1 MSAFITV
8 VDVTASETG
17 SQGQGQQGL
26 SGFLRMPFLGPSLWA
41 VIKIMEP
48 WGLLEGKLQ
57 GGIDFSTFPLS
68 SSFSQW
74 LQISRVLHKNCL
86 WFLRVHNRRQ
96 AIRHHGGISI
106 WLPEPRIT
114 GSGVHP
120 VLGLF
125 ALAQFPYQK
134 LHSCVLTGIFLI
146 YVFSLLCVSVYMYLY
161 MMWEVHMPQHVR
173 G

>member
-17 SQGQGQQGL
+17 SQVQGQQGL
-26 SGFLRMPFLGPSLWA
+26 SGFLRMLFLGPSLWA
-41 VIKIMEP
+41 VIKVMEP
-48 WGLLEGKLQ
+48 WVYLKANFKVALISQ
-57 GGIDFSTFPLS
+57 LS
-68 SSFSQW
+68 LSPSFSQW

-106 WLPEPRIT
+106 WLPVPHTT
-114 GSGVHP
+114 GLGVHS